1 MHSGICSG
9 QATRQVNSKHK
20 DECELYSESCGK
32 PKGKFCKKVS
42 RSITTVREKLETAQ
56 LYKESLTYNGSC
68 LL

>member
-32 PKGKFCKKVS
+32 PKGKLCKKVS
-42 RSITTVREKLETAQ
+42 RSDVQCRSVSFLGRVRE
-56 LYKESLTYNGSC
+56 
-68 LL
+68 